1 MIMAS
6 NKAYM
11 RGSVAYKLE
20 EKKTIEAQQ
29 ERSKKVEKKSKK
41 NFAKFVITV
50 VFISFI
56 SFALLVRFFYI
67 LKLNAEIRS
76 IKKEIKLMQDE
87 NDNLRVEIA
96 KLNNIKDIDRIAV
109 QKYGMIVPHPSDV
122 HYLEVTP
129 LNIADKED
137 EKTNN
142 KMAFIYRLLGL
153 IN

>member
-1 MIMAS
+1 MTN

-11 RGSVAYKLE
+11 KGSVAYKLE
-20 EKKTIEAQQ
+20 EKKDLETKQ
-29 ERSKKVEKKSKK
+29 EKSKK
-41 NFAKFVITV
+41 IKKKPYNFAKFVVMVIFV
-50 VFISFI
+50 SLI
-56 SFALLVRFFYI
+56 SFALLVRFFSI

-109 QKYGMIVPHPSDV
+109 QKYGMIIPHPSDV

-129 LNIADKED
+129 LNIADNE
-137 EKTNN
+137 EKKQNN
-142 KMAFIYRLLGL
+142 NLAFIYRLLGL

>member
-1 MIMAS
+1 MAS
-6 NKAYM
+6 NKTYM

-20 EKKTIEAQQ
+20 EKKDLQVKQ
-29 ERSKKVEKKSKK
+29 EKPNKVKKK
-41 NFAKFVITV
+41 NYKNLAKFVVTV
-50 VFISFI
+50 IFVSLI
-56 SFALLVRFFYI
+56 SFALLVRFFSI

-96 KLNNIKDIDRIAV
+96 KFNSIKDIDRIAV

-122 HYLEVTP
+122 YYLEVTP
-129 LNIADKED
+129 LNIAENE
-137 EKTNN
+137 EKKQNN
-142 KMAFIYRLLGL
+142 SLAFIYRLLGL